1 MLEVGNTAIFKSHSH
16 PVLFCQRVRQPN
28 IVQLKENY
36 GYKAICHSYLLAP
49 RAASWR
55 LQTCQPTCNSS
66 PRRELRKLQLFWRPS
81 SLSQNTCRSPRIR
94 SKWGSFPVCHFSD
107 DMTCFRQKAFN
118 WGSPM
123 AMIKRERTPI
133 IISKKTWSARVFQKR
148 PGCNQDEGKD
158 GTGCRSKCSPA
169 ASN

>member
-1 MLEVGNTAIFKSHSH
+1 MNIDHLKSHSH
-16 PVLFCQRVRQPN
+16 PVLSSQCVRQPN
-28 IVQLKENY
+28 IVQLKENCSY
-36 GYKAICHSYLLAP
+36 REICHSYLSAP
-49 RAASWR
+49 RTASWR
-55 LQTCQPTCNSS
+55 LQTCQPACNSS
-66 PRRELRKLQLFWRPS
+66 LRREPRKLRLFWRPS
-81 SLSQNTCRSPRIR
+81 SFSQNTCRSPRIW
-94 SKWGSFPVCHFSD
+94 SKWGSFPVHHFRNY
-107 DMTCFRQKAFN
+107 MTCFKQKAFN

-133 IISKKTWSARVFQKR
+133 IIPKKTWSARVFQKR